1 MDTLLTEAPDFF
13 GEIIKLLH
21 MNFSIADIEKEILLN
36 SLQTAN
42 LKFQQTYPGDK
53 PDRQA
58 VHTVYGGA
66 NLFKSDTCIKMG
78 EIALRSLQTYAPDF
92 ITLAHVLKLEGC
104 EDLPT
109 DEKKAAKLVKKLDN
123 MKEEDR
129 KQHPAWLS
137 YTVYNKIIQKL
148 QTEAVEDF
156 RIDFEDGFGN
166 RPDEEEDATAINA
179 ANELAMGMN
188 EKTISPFIGIRI
200 KPFTEDLKNR
210 GVRTMDIFLTTLLE
224 KTNGKLP
231 DNFVVMLP
239 KVTIPEQ
246 VTTMIRLLEIIEK
259 KNNLLPGTLKMETM
273 VEATQI
279 IMDEEGRN
287 PLLKIIRASEGRLI
301 AAHFGTY
308 DYTASCGI
316 TAKYQTMAHPVCD
329 FAHHMTKVAL
339 GGTGIFLSDGATNVM
354 PVAPHRGDKLTAK
367 QLKENRQSVHNAWRT
382 GYNHSMHSLINGFY
396 QGWDLNPAQL
406 PMRYAATYNFFLSSI
421 TDATHRLKTFVD
433 RAAISTLTG
442 DIFDDAA
449 TGQGLLNFFL
459 KAMNCGAIT
468 EEEATAT
475 GLTVD
480 EIRSRSFYKILQ
492 GRRNKK

>member
-1 MDTLLTEAPDFF
+1 M
-13 GEIIKLLH
+13 KL
-21 MNFSIADIEKEILLN
+21 SIAEIEKEILLN
-36 SLQTAN
+36 SLRTAN
-42 LKFQQTYPGDK
+42 LKFQQIYPGDK

-66 NLFKSDTCIKMG
+66 NLFKADTCVKMG
-78 EIALRSLQTYAPDF
+78 EIALKNLLTYAPDF
-92 ITLAHVLKLEGC
+92 VTLARVLKFEGN
-104 EDLPT
+104 EELPT
-109 DEKKAAKLVKKLDN
+109 DEKKIEKLIKKLDK
-123 MKEEDR
+123 MDEAER
-129 KQHPAWLS
+129 KQHPAWLA
-137 YTVYNKIIQKL
+137 YTVYKKIIEKL
-148 QTEAVEDF
+148 KAEAVEDF

-166 RPDEEEDATAINA
+166 RPDEEEDATAVQA
-179 ANELAMGMN
+179 AQELAEGMKN
-188 EKTISPFIGIRI
+188 KTISPFIGIRI

-210 GVRTMDIFLTTLLE
+210 GARTLDLFLTTLLE

-231 DNFVVMLP
+231 DNFIVMLP

-246 VTTMIRLLEIIEK
+246 VTTMVRFLDIIEK
-259 KNNLLPGTLKMETM
+259 KNNLSPGSFKMETM

-279 IMDEEGRN
+279 IMDDEGKN
-287 PLLKIIRASEGRLI
+287 PLMKIVRAGEGRLI

-339 GGTGIFLSDGATNVM
+339 GGTGIFLSDGATNVI
-354 PVAPHRGDKLTAK
+354 PVAPHRGEKLTSK
-367 QLKENRQSVHNAWRT
+367 QIKENQRSVHNAWRT
-382 GYNHSMHSLINGFY
+382 GYNHTMHSLINGFY

-406 PMRYAATYNFFLSSI
+406 PMRYAATYNFFLSSMD
-421 TDATHRLKTFVD
+421 DATHRLKIFVE

-459 KAMNCGAIT
+459 RAMNCGAIS

-475 GLTVD
+475 GLTID

-492 GRRNKK
+492 GRRQKSKK

>member
-1 MDTLLTEAPDFF
+1 MKLSIQENEKEP
-13 GEIIKLLH
+13 LLH
-21 MNFSIADIEKEILLN
+21 ALKE
-36 SLQTAN
+36 AN
-42 LKFQQTYPGDK
+42 LAFQKVYPGDK

-78 EIALRSLQTYAPDF
+78 EVALRNLHTYAPDF
-92 ITLAHVLKLEGC
+92 TVLARVLKFKGY
-104 EDLPT
+104 EDLPHS
-109 DEKKAAKLVKKLDN
+109 EKKIKKLTKKLDKFTEAERK
-123 MKEEDR
+123 KEPE
-129 KQHPAWLS
+129 WLAYS
-137 YTVYNKIIQKL
+137 IYNKIIQKL
-148 QTEAVEDF
+148 KTEPVEDF

-166 RPDEEEDATAINA
+166 RPDAEEDATAVA
-179 ANELAMGMN
+179 AATELATGMQN
-188 EKTISPFIGIRI
+188 NTISPFIGIRI
-200 KPFTEDLKNR
+200 KPFTEDLKYR
-210 GVRTMDIFLTTLLE
+210 GIRTLDIFLTTLLQ

-239 KVTIPEQ
+239 KVVIPEQ
-246 VTTMIRLLEIIEK
+246 VITLVKLFQIIERE
-259 KNNLLPGTLKMETM
+259 NNLAPGSLKMETM

-287 PLLKIIRASEGRLI
+287 PLMKIVRAGEGRLI

-316 TAKYQTMAHPVCD
+316 TAKYQTMDHPVCD

-339 GGTGIFLSDGATNVM
+339 GNTGIFLCDGATNVM
-354 PVAPHRGDKLTAK
+354 PVAPHRGKNLSK
-367 QLKENRQSVHNAWRT
+367 EQEKENQESVHNAWQI
-382 GYNHSMHSLINGFY
+382 GYGHTMHSLINGFY

-406 PMRYAATYNFFLSSI
+406 PMRYAATYQFFLSSYD
-421 TDATHRLKTFVD
+421 DALYRLKTFVD

-468 EEEATAT
+468 EEEALVT
-475 GLTVD
+475 GLSLE
-480 EIRSRSFYKILQ
+480 EIRSRSFFTILQ
-492 GRRNKK
+492 GRREKIK

>member
-1 MDTLLTEAPDFF
+1 
-13 GEIIKLLH
+13 
-21 MNFSIADIEKEILLN
+21 MNPCENHITMNLSITDSDKENILNQLAI
-36 SLQTAN
+36 AN
-42 LKFQQTYPGDK
+42 LGFQKKYPGDK
-53 PDRQA
+53 PGRQP

-66 NLFKSDTCIKMG
+66 NLFKSDTAVKMG
-78 EIALRSLQTYAPDF
+78 DIALKNLFTYAPNF
-92 ITLAHVLKLEGC
+92 VSLAKTLQLHGFEHLPHLEK
-104 EDLPT
+104 DIIALT
-109 DEKKAAKLVKKLDN
+109 VKLDK
-123 MKEEDR
+123 MEEDER
-129 KQHPAWLS
+129 KKEVAWLS
-137 YTVYNKIIQKL
+137 YSVYNKIIKKL

-166 RPDEEEDATAINA
+166 RPGDEEDDTAVTA
-179 ANELAMGMN
+179 ANELAAGMEN
-188 EKTISPFIGIRI
+188 KTISPFIGIRI
-200 KPFTEDLKNR
+200 KPFTEDHKSR

-231 DNFVVMLP
+231 ENFVVMLP

-246 VTTMIRLLEIIEK
+246 VIAMVKLFEIIEE
-259 KNNLLPGTLKMETM
+259 KNNLVPGTLKMETM

-279 IMDEEGRN
+279 VMDDEGRN
-287 PLLKIIRASEGRLI
+287 PLYRIIKAGEGRCI

-316 TAKYQTMAHPVCD
+316 TAKYQTMAHSVCD

-354 PVAPHRGDKLTAK
+354 PIAPHRGDNLSYE
-367 QLKENRQSVHNAWRT
+367 QLEENRKLVHNAWRT
-382 GYNHSMHSLINGFY
+382 GFEHTTHSLINGLY

-406 PMRYAATYNFFLSSI
+406 PMRYAATYNFFLSSYS
-421 TDATHRLKTFVD
+421 DAVHRLKTFVE

-442 DIFDDAA
+442 DIVDDAA

-468 EEEATAT
+468 EEEALAT
-475 GLTVD
+475 GLSVE
-480 EIRSRSFYKILQ
+480 EIRSRSFFRILE
-492 GRRNKK
+492 GRRKK

>member
-1 MDTLLTEAPDFF
+1 MQ
-13 GEIIKLLH
+13 
-21 MNFSIADIEKEILLN
+21 FSIADIEKEILLN
-36 SLQTAN
+36 SLQAAN
-42 LKFQQTYPGDK
+42 LRFQQTYPGDR
-53 PDRQA
+53 PDRQP

-66 NLFKSDTCIKMG
+66 NLFKADTCVKMG
-78 EIALRSLQTYAPDF
+78 EIALKSLQTYSPDF
-92 ITLAHVLKLEGC
+92 ITLARVLEWEGNEKL
-104 EDLPT
+104 PN
-109 DEKKAAKLVKKLDN
+109 DEKKTTKLIKELHKLSEEKRKK
-123 MKEEDR
+123 
-129 KQHPAWLS
+129 HPAWLA
-137 YTVYNKIIQKL
+137 YTVYNRIIQKL

-166 RPDEEEDATAINA
+166 RPDAEEDQTAVTAAT
-179 ANELAMGMN
+179 ELAKGM
-188 EKTISPFIGIRI
+188 KQQTISPFIGIRI
-200 KPFTEDLKNR
+200 KPFTEDLKAR
-210 GVRTMDIFLTTLLE
+210 GVRTLDIFLTTLLQE
-224 KTNGKLP
+224 TGGKMP
-231 DNFVVMLP
+231 GNFVVMLP

-246 VTTMIRLLEIIEK
+246 VSTMVRLLEIIEK
-259 KNNLLPGTLKMETM
+259 KNNLAPGTLKMETM

-279 IMDEEGRN
+279 IMDEEGKN
-287 PLLKIIRASEGRLI
+287 PLMKIVRAGEGRLI

-354 PVAPHRGDKLTAK
+354 PVAPHRGDKLSPK
-367 QLKENRQSVHNAWRT
+367 QEKENRRSVHNAWKT
-382 GYNHSMHSLINGFY
+382 GYNHTMHSLINGFY

-406 PMRYAATYNFFLSSI
+406 PMRYAATYYFFLSSME
-421 TDATHRLKTFVD
+421 DATFRLKTFVE

-459 KAMNCGAIT
+459 RAMNCGAIS
-468 EEEATAT
+468 EEEAMAT
-475 GLTVD
+475 GLTIE

-492 GRRNKK
+492 GRRNQN

>member
-1 MDTLLTEAPDFF
+1 M
-13 GEIIKLLH
+13 KL
-21 MNFSIADIEKEILLN
+21 SINDADKN
-36 SLQTAN
+36 SLLSELGKAN
-42 LKFQQTYPGDK
+42 QQFQRIYPGDK
-53 PDRQA
+53 PDRQP

-78 EIALRSLQTYAPDF
+78 EIALRNLHSYAPNF
-92 ITLAHVLKLEGC
+92 VVLANVLKLEGY
-104 EDLPT
+104 EHLPHHEA
-109 DEKKAAKLVKKLDN
+109 DIKELSEKLGG
-123 MKEEDR
+123 MKEAER
-129 KQHPAWLS
+129 KKEHAWLAYS
-137 YTVYNKIIQKL
+137 VYNKIVEKL
-148 QTEAVEDF
+148 KREPVEDF

-166 RPDEEEDATAINA
+166 RPDEEEDATAVNA
-179 ANELAMGMN
+179 ANELAAGMQN
-188 EKTISPFIGIRI
+188 KTISPFIGIRI
-200 KPFTEDLKNR
+200 KPFTEDLKAR
-210 GVRTMDIFLTTLLE
+210 GVRTLDIFLTTLLQ
-224 KTNGKLP
+224 KTGGKLP
-231 DNFVVMLP
+231 ENFVVMLP

-246 VTTMIRLLEIIEK
+246 VITMVRLFEILEKE
-259 KNNLLPGTLKMETM
+259 NNLQPGTLKMETM

-279 IMDEEGRN
+279 VMDDEGRN
-287 PLLKIIRASEGRLI
+287 PLMRIIRASEGRCI

-354 PVAPHRGDKLTAK
+354 PIGPHRDDDLSFE
-367 QLKENRQSVHNAWRT
+367 QQQENRESVHNAWRIGFSHT
-382 GYNHSMHSLINGFY
+382 MHSLINGLY

-406 PMRYAATYNFFLSSI
+406 PMRYAATYNFFLSSYD
-421 TDATHRLKTFVD
+421 DAAFRLKTFVE

-459 KAMNCGAIT
+459 KAMNCGAIS
-468 EEEATAT
+468 EEEALVT
-475 GLTVD
+475 GLTIE

-492 GRRNKK
+492 GRRTKK

>member
-1 MDTLLTEAPDFF
+1 MKLSIQEATKQQLLE
-13 GEIIKLLH
+13 
-21 MNFSIADIEKEILLN
+21 
-36 SLQTAN
+36 SLGKAN

-58 VHTVYGGA
+58 VHTDYGGA
-66 NLFKSDTCIKMG
+66 NLFKSDTCLKMG
-78 EIALRSLQTYAPDF
+78 ETALNSLKTYAPNF
-92 ITLAHVLKLEGC
+92 VTLAKVLQLQGHEH
-104 EDLPT
+104 LPHT
-109 DEKKAAKLVKKLDN
+109 IKDIELLTKKLDA
-123 MKEEDR
+123 MTAAER
-129 KQHPAWLS
+129 KTEAAWLS
-137 YTVYNKIIQKL
+137 YSVYNKMVAKL
-148 QTEAVEDF
+148 QREAVEDF

-166 RPDEEEDATAINA
+166 RPNDEEDATAVHA
-179 ANELAMGMN
+179 AGELAIGMKN
-188 EKTISPFIGIRI
+188 KTISPFIGIRI
-200 KPFTEDLKNR
+200 KPFTEDLKGR
-210 GVRTMDIFLTTLLE
+210 GVRTLDLFLTALLE
-224 KTNGKLP
+224 KTEGKLP

-246 VTTMIRLLEIIEK
+246 MATMVRLFEIIEK
-259 KNNLLPGTLKMETM
+259 ENSLAPGTLKMETM

-279 IMDEEGRN
+279 VMDEEGRN
-287 PLLKIIRASEGRLI
+287 PMMRIIKASEGRCI

-308 DYTASCGI
+308 DYTASAGI

-354 PVAPHRGDKLTAK
+354 PIGPHRGDNLTFE
-367 QLKENRQSVHNAWRT
+367 QLAENRESVYNGWRIGFKHT
-382 GYNHSMHSLINGFY
+382 THSLVNGMY

-406 PMRYAATYNFFLSSI
+406 PMRYAATYNFFLSSYE
-421 TDATHRLKTFVD
+421 DAVNRLRTFVE

-468 EEEATAT
+468 EEEALAT
-475 GLTVD
+475 GLTLD
-480 EIRSRSFYKILQ
+480 EIKI
-492 GRRNKK
+492 GRASCRERVCLAV